1 VISDTHGYLDPVVLE
16 RFAGVAHI
24 IHAGDIVDPEIVAA
38 LEGVAPVTS
47 GGRQPGRHRVVGQ
60 DGCERSLEDLT

>member
-38 LEGVAPVTS
+38 LEGVAPVTAVADNLVDIEWS
-47 GGRQPGRHRVVGQ
+47 GRMAASA
-60 DGCERSLEDLT
+60 RSRT